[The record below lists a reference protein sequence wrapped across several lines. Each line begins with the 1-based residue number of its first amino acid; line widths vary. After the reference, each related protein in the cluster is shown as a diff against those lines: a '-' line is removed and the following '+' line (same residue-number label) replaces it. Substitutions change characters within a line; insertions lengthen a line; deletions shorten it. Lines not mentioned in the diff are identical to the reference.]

1 MLPLSPP
8 LLAYALLLSMASFP
22 RDGAIQ
28 LLLAHLTPQNIS
40 LFDAVHA
47 ALIGCQRSDEVLQS
61 TCGTGL
67 LFAGTLPSLVR
78 SCSCVL
84 VGVGVWVVL
93 GETSN
98 TSLYDTMLGLVGA
111 KNKLSRAR
119 LKAVLQL
126 LPDDSLAKCMCCAA
140 VVASYAV
147 RVHMAREPCVPC

>member
-1 MLPLSPP
+1 MWHW
-8 LLAYALLLSMASFP
+8 AS
-22 RDGAIQ
+22 
-28 LLLAHLTPQNIS
+28 
-40 LFDAVHA
+40 V
-47 ALIGCQRSDEVLQS
+47 
-61 TCGTGL
+61 CGHI
-67 LFAGTLPSLVR
+67 TLPR
-78 SCSCVL
+78 SFYCSFVL
-84 VGVGVWVVL
+84 IRAWVCVGVWVVL